1 MRNVYWLL
9 AALLLGACSEPA
21 KKADKKVE
29 PPLEPITGRAA
40 FFKVYAAAR
49 AWAPD
54 AQPMQVVSILLPEV
68 KAEAGK
74 AGAWQVQFVSPSR
87 GRSRSWTWS
96 AIESAGNLH
105 KGLFAGPEEG
115 WTGPRGQAQPF
126 FMQAL
131 KVDTDAAYETSLKH
145 AEAFF
150 KKVKAPP
157 PVNFML
163 ESTSRFP
170 DVYWRVMWGETA
182 GTADFT
188 VFIDATSGAF
198 LERN

>member
-1 MRNVYWLL
+1 MRNVYWL
-9 AALLLGACSEPA
+9 AALLLLGACSEPA
-21 KKADKKVE
+21 GKTEKKVE
-29 PPLEPITGRAA
+29 PPLEPITGRTA
-40 FFKVYAAAR
+40 FFRVYAAAR

-68 KAEAGK
+68 KAETGK
-74 AGAWQVQFVSPSR
+74 AGAWQVQFVSASR

-96 AIESAGNLH
+96 AVESAGNLH

-115 WTGPRGQAQPF
+115 WSGPRGQARPF
-126 FMQAL
+126 PMQAL
-131 KVDTDAAYETSLKH
+131 KVDTDAAYETALKH
-145 AEAFF
+145 ADSFF
-150 KKVKAPP
+150 KKVKVRP

-163 ESTSRFP
+163 ESTPRFP

-188 VFIDATSGAF
+188 VFIDAASGAF